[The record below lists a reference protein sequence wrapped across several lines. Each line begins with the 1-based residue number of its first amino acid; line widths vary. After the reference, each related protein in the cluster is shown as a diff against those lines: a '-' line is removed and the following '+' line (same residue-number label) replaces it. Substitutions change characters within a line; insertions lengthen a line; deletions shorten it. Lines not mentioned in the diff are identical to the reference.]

1 MHPTHCL
8 IYAQVNTTQTQTFAR
23 ALELAAAEASSREDQ
38 SIDAPRDALAFEHI
52 FILRL
57 DMALTRS
64 NLTCLFSQDGPMTHR
79 TNTDQLT
86 YLPGRYFACALRVRH
101 ALVFGH
107 KWVAEILSLSGV
119 NRPSGPLLYS
129 ASPVGT
135 RVEIKIYGAF
145 VLNHRVVLR
154 AIDATPARWRD
165 DAGSLPLDG
174 ASTAASSPRN
184 DLVHPKHWLIS
195 TQAASCGGTTGR
207 RRSRTSA
214 TRCGPCST
222 RPRRRC
228 PSGTSVFGVVF
239 VFDLWRGVD
248 GATRREAHGVGTR
261 RRSVAALAF
270 ERRRHR
276 RDSPFALHRSR
287 TCTSASSGYRSRT
300 PRATGAP
307 PSRSTSRSRRPR
319 RS

>member
-1 MHPTHCL
+1 MSS
-8 IYAQVNTTQTQTFAR
+8 
-23 ALELAAAEASSREDQ
+23 EAS
-38 SIDAPRDALAFEHI
+38 I
-52 FILRL
+52 
-57 DMALTRS
+57 TRYIAAKQ
-64 NLTCLFSQDGPMTHR
+64 TC
-79 TNTDQLT
+79 
-86 YLPGRYFACALRVRH
+86 
-101 ALVFGH
+101 
-107 KWVAEILSLSGV
+107 
-119 NRPSGPLLYS
+119 
-129 ASPVGT
+129 
-135 RVEIKIYGAF
+135 VEIKFYGAF
-145 VLNHRVVLR
+145 VLNNRVVLH

>member
-1 MHPTHCL
+1 M
-8 IYAQVNTTQTQTFAR
+8 
-23 ALELAAAEASSREDQ
+23 
-38 SIDAPRDALAFEHI
+38 
-52 FILRL
+52 
-57 DMALTRS
+57 
-64 NLTCLFSQDGPMTHR
+64 
-79 TNTDQLT
+79 
-86 YLPGRYFACALRVRH
+86 
-101 ALVFGH
+101 VF
-107 KWVAEILSLSGV
+107 WASLS
-119 NRPSGPLLYS
+119 SSKSLLQTGPVWKS
-129 ASPVGT
+129 
-135 RVEIKIYGAF
+135 KFYGAF

-165 DAGSLPLDG
+165 DAGSLLLDG

-228 PSGTSVFGVVF
+228 PSGTSVFGVVL
-239 VFDLWRGVD
+239 VFALWRGVD
-248 GATRREAHGVGTR
+248 GATRREGAASAMASARR